1 MDALLVVDMQE
12 GMLQGGAKHG
22 LPAVIE
28 RINRIAARVRT
39 EGGAEL
45 GVDVTD
51 TPPPSA
57 QRGPRKQCAS
67 WCANWSQQ
75 AQTERNQKYR
85 KSLVFLTQANTPH
98 RDATSG
104 TNS

>member
-39 EGGAEL
+39 KGGA
-45 GVDVTD
+45 
-51 TPPPSA
+51 
-57 QRGPRKQCAS
+57 
-67 WCANWSQQ
+67 
-75 AQTERNQKYR
+75 
-85 KSLVFLTQANTPH
+85 
-98 RDATSG
+98 
-104 TNS
+104 

>member
-57 QRGPRKQCAS
+57 QRGPRKPVCETVCELIATG
-67 WCANWSQQ
+67 ANR
-75 AQTERNQKYR
+75 AK
-85 KSLVFLTQANTPH
+85 P
-98 RDATSG
+98 G
-104 TNS
+104 IP

>member
-39 EGGAEL
+39 EGGAVFFIQHD
-45 GVDVTD
+45 G
-51 TPPPSA
+51 PPCA
-57 QRGPRKQCAS
+57 GPREAAYTAPCRS
-67 WCANWSQQ
+67 
-75 AQTERNQKYR
+75 TG
-85 KSLVFLTQANTPH
+85 P
-98 RDATSG
+98 RDALERRFPFQA
-104 TNS
+104 